1 MIESYLITTDINNR
15 EPELLNL
22 YPDNETDWTDILSDA
37 WEEVT
42 QDIRDNGWNIR
53 KLCKR
58 YSLQTS
64 ITKTAAFTGTITGD
78 EDYIQRL
85 RLVVN
90 VTAKTG
96 TGSVTF
102 CLEGTDDG
110 GTTWETVNP
119 AILVTTLGN
128 TTVVFTRVYK
138 QYRLSIIT
146 FTTITSIIY
155 SAYLIET
162 TFERLHLYKTME
174 LIYRLQNRLSNDVYS
189 DKEKRYAD
197 MYLDRLN
204 STQFAYDEDD
214 DEEISED
221 EAEENNQNVSFGV

>member
-1 MIESYLITTDINNR
+1 MIESNLITTDINNR
-15 EPELLNL
+15 EPELLIL
-22 YPDNETDWTDILSDA
+22 YPDNETDWADILSDA

-53 KLCKR
+53 RLCKR
-58 YSLQTS
+58 YSLQS
-64 ITKTAAFTGTITGD
+64 PVTKTAAFTGTITTD

-85 RLVVN
+85 RLVIN
-90 VTAKTG
+90 VAAKTG
-96 TGSVTF
+96 TGSITF
-102 CLEGTDDG
+102 HLEGTDDE
-110 GTTWETVNP
+110 GTTWETVNS
-119 AILVTTLGN
+119 AISVTTLAN

-138 QYRLSIIT
+138 NYRLSIT
-146 FTTITSIIY
+146 AFNTITSITY
-155 SAYLIET
+155 SAYLVET

-221 EAEENNQNVSFGV
+221 EAEDNNQNVSFGV